1 MAREYVKRRLTG
13 GRRLGKGRAWEDL
26 MRTRLLVIVLL
37 FGSPA
42 WATDPPKVADL
53 VARMKAV
60 LEPEQASL
68 RTLTIS
74 TTSPLR
80 SQTTRVVAGQ
90 ARKRTAEGE
99 RVVTVML
106 GQDGPRG
113 ISWLIQET
121 PQQTTQWLWLPVVG
135 RVRKLIPLPG
145 YESFV
150 GSDFTFADLGLVD
163 LHSTYSLLGED
174 TVGGRKVYRIQ
185 AVPAS
190 TWFYSR
196 IVTTVDAVTGFP
208 LMRDYYDPANQRWK
222 VETFDRIAEVQG
234 VPTVLHQRME
244 NLQEKGSTDL
254 EVSGVQYGAAVPD
267 ALFAVDQ
274 LPRAAASPLWAT
286 LGAP

>member
-1 MAREYVKRRLTG
+1 
-13 GRRLGKGRAWEDL
+13 
-26 MRTRLLVIVLL
+26 
-37 FGSPA
+37 
-42 WATDPPKVADL
+42 
-53 VARMKAV
+53 MKTV

-80 SQTTRVVAGQ
+80 PEANRVVAGQ

-99 RVVTVML
+99 RVRHGHARLRT
-106 GQDGPRG
+106 GRAAYRGSSRRRPSRPRSG
-113 ISWLIQET
+113 S
-121 PQQTTQWLWLPVVG
+121 G
-135 RVRKLIPLPG
+135 CRSSAGCASCIPLPG

-208 LMRDYYDPANQRWK
+208 VMREYYDPANQRWK
-222 VETFDRIAEVQG
+222 VETFHRIADVQG

-244 NLQEKGSTDL
+244 NLQERGSTGPRGERRD
-254 EVSGVQYGAAVPD
+254 QYGAAVPD
-267 ALFAVDQ
+267 TLFAVDQ